1 MCLEIFFNLVLI
13 YRMGNSNTNTSENNY
28 IEQIKSINIDEL
40 DLSKIDALQLK
51 VLKEMIEKLE
61 KVEKRK
67 SDKIMYKLPAI
78 NLCSYSLI

>member
-1 MCLEIFFNLVLI
+1 
-13 YRMGNSNTNTSENNY
+13 MGSSGSKPSENSY
-28 IEQIKSINIDEL
+28 MEQIKSINIDDL

-51 VLKEMIEKLE
+51 VFKEMIDKLE
-61 KVEKRK
+61 KVEQRK

>member
-1 MCLEIFFNLVLI
+1 
-13 YRMGNSNTNTSENNY
+13 MGNSNTNTSENNY
-28 IEQIKSINIDEL
+28 YMEQIKNINIDDL

-78 NLCSYSLI
+78 NLCSYSAINLDVDNIYK

>member
-1 MCLEIFFNLVLI
+1 
-13 YRMGNSNTNTSENNY
+13 MGNGGSKPSENSY
-28 IEQIKSINIDEL
+28 MEQIKSINIDDL

-51 VLKEMIEKLE
+51 VLKEMIDKLE
-61 KVEKRK
+61 KVEQRK

>member
-1 MCLEIFFNLVLI
+1 
-13 YRMGNSNTNTSENNY
+13 MGNSNTNTAENNY
-28 IEQIKSINIDEL
+28 MEQIKSINIDEL

>member
-1 MCLEIFFNLVLI
+1 
-13 YRMGNSNTNTSENNY
+13 MGNSNTKTSENGY
-28 IEQIKSINIDEL
+28 MEQIKNINIDDL

>member
-1 MCLEIFFNLVLI
+1 
-13 YRMGNSNTNTSENNY
+13 MGNSNTNISENNY
-28 IEQIKSINIDEL
+28 MEQIKNINIDEL

>member
-1 MCLEIFFNLVLI
+1 
-13 YRMGNSNTNTSENNY
+13 MGNSTTKTSENNY
-28 IEQIKSINIDEL
+28 MAQIKNINIDAL

-51 VLKEMIEKLE
+51 VLKEMIDKLE

>member
-1 MCLEIFFNLVLI
+1 
-13 YRMGNSNTNTSENNY
+13 MGNSNTNTSENNY
-28 IEQIKSINIDEL
+28 MEQIKSINIDDL

-51 VLKEMIEKLE
+51 VLKEMIEKIE

>member
-1 MCLEIFFNLVLI
+1 
-13 YRMGNSNTNTSENNY
+13 MGNSNTNTSENNY
-28 IEQIKSINIDEL
+28 MEQIKSINIDEL

-61 KVEKRK
+61 QVEKRK

>member
-1 MCLEIFFNLVLI
+1 
-13 YRMGNSNTNTSENNY
+13 MGNSNTNTSENNY
-28 IEQIKSINIDEL
+28 MEQIKNINIDDL

>member
-1 MCLEIFFNLVLI
+1 
-13 YRMGNSNTNTSENNY
+13 MGNSNTNISENNY
-28 IEQIKSINIDEL
+28 MEQIKSINIDEL

-51 VLKEMIEKLE
+51 VLKEMIEKIE

>member
-1 MCLEIFFNLVLI
+1 M

-28 IEQIKSINIDEL
+28 MEQIKSINIDEL

-51 VLKEMIEKLE
+51 VLKEMIEKRE

-78 NLCSYSLI
+78 DLCSYSLI

>member
-1 MCLEIFFNLVLI
+1 
-13 YRMGNSNTNTSENNY
+13 MGNSNTNTSENNY
-28 IEQIKSINIDEL
+28 MEQIKSINIDEL
-40 DLSKIDALQLK
+40 DFSKIDALQLK

>member
-1 MCLEIFFNLVLI
+1 
-13 YRMGNSNTNTSENNY
+13 MGNSNTNTAENNY
-28 IEQIKSINIDEL
+28 TEQIKSINIDEL

>member
-1 MCLEIFFNLVLI
+1 M
-13 YRMGNSNTNTSENNY
+13 
-28 IEQIKSINIDEL
+28 EQIKSINIDEL

-51 VLKEMIEKLE
+51 VLKDMIEKLE

>member
-1 MCLEIFFNLVLI
+1 
-13 YRMGNSNTNTSENNY
+13 MGSSGSKPSENNY
-28 IEQIKSINIDEL
+28 MEQIKNINIDDL

-51 VLKEMIEKLE
+51 ALKEMIDKLE
-61 KVEKRK
+61 KVEQRK